1 MDSWSCTYDKHSE
14 SHGIASILVA
24 AHGTPSSI
32 LQGFDHYWL
41 TTYWVA
47 IATRE
52 MVITSLVRTMSRL
65 GDLGNEEEGG

>member
-14 SHGIASILVA
+14 SHGIYVASITA
-24 AHGTPSSI
+24 AHLLLFFSGLTT
-32 LQGFDHYWL
+32 DWL

-47 IATRE
+47 IPTRD

-65 GDLGNEEEGG
+65 GDLGNEEELG